1 MTAVIRRARESAAPL
16 SDAELLASIAHDDLH
31 ALGVLFDRHHRRIE
45 RVLLRTGTAAA
56 DVDDIV
62 QATFLEIPKIARGFD
77 GRDSCVGWLCGVA
90 VRLAARRRRSMMR
103 LLRTLLSFG
112 AEAPREFT
120 IDPEADASAREEMAL
135 FAGAL
140 ARLAP
145 KKREAFVLVE
155 VEGFSAE
162 EVARSLG
169 VNAATVRTRLFH
181 ARAELRTAMAKEEV
195 RR

>member
-1 MTAVIRRARESAAPL
+1 MTAAVRRTRESAPVL
-16 SDAELLASIAHDDLH
+16 TDAQLIESITHDDLH

-45 RVLLRTGTAAA
+45 RVLLRTGTMSA

-62 QATFLEIPKIARGFD
+62 QATFLEIPRIAQGFD

-90 VRLAARRRRSMMR
+90 VRLASRRRRSMIR
-103 LLRTLLSFG
+103 FLRTLVSFG
-112 AEAPREFT
+112 AEAQQEFT
-120 IDPEADASAREEMAL
+120 VDPEADAAAREEIAL
-135 FAGAL
+135 FARAL
-140 ARLAP
+140 ARIAP

-169 VNAATVRTRLFH
+169 VNAATIRTRLFH
-181 ARAELRTAMAKEEV
+181 ARAELRTAMAREV
-195 RR
+195 SQ